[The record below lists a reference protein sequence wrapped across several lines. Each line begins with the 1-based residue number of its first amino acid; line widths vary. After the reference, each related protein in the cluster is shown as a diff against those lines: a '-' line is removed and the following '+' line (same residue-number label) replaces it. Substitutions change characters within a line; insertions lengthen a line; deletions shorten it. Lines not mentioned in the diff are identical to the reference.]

1 MKSKN
6 INLPKTANFGLKKCF
21 LCVMAVFSHLFKIRI
36 GLISSHS
43 KKFSVGVKSLLS
55 VN

>member
-1 MKSKN
+1 ME
-6 INLPKTANFGLKKCF
+6 FGQQKRF
-21 LCVMAVFSHLFKIRI
+21 LCVMAVFSHLFKIII
-36 GLISSHS
+36 GLISYHS